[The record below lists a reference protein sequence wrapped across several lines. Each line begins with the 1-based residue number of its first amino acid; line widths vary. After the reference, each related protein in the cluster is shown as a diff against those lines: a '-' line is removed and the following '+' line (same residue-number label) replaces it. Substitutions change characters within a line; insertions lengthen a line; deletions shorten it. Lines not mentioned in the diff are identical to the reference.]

1 MSDPDLSAPHTGEP
15 SRKERKRIADRNAQ
29 REHRKRQKRHV
40 EELEA
45 QLALVSEGGASEIA
59 SLVAEN
65 TQLRTEVGF
74 RPFSHFS
81 EIVPGQML
89 TMSLLA

>member
-1 MSDPDLSAPHTGEP
+1 MSDPDLSAQQTGES

-45 QLALVSEGGASEIA
+45 QLALVREGGASEVA
-59 SLVAEN
+59 SLISEN
-65 TQLRTEVGF
+65 CQLRSEVG
-74 RPFSHFS
+74 PLMN
-81 EIVPGQML
+81 IITGV
-89 TMSLLA
+89 MS